1 MSREATTIAMPV
13 RRRVYHGMR
22 HPSNWLQLMRFG
34 VVGGSGY
41 VVNLAVF
48 AAAVHAL
55 EVDYRLAAV
64 IAFLVAV
71 ANNFAWNRAWT
82 FRARDG
88 RASFQAPRFLA
99 VSVGAFCASFVVLQA
114 LVGLAGVAEVPA
126 QAVAIVLATPLN
138 FIGNKLWSFSR

>member
-13 RRRVYHGMR
+13 RRRLYHGMR
-22 HPSNWLQLMRFG
+22 RPGNWLQLLRFG
-34 VVGGSGY
+34 TVGGSGY

-48 AAAVHAL
+48 AGCVHGL

-99 VSVGAFCASFVVLQA
+99 VSVAAFCASFVVLQA
-114 LVGLAGVAEVPA
+114 LVGPAGVPEVPA